1 MAEDLNLDLVE
12 VSPNAQP
19 PVCKIMNY
27 SKYKYNQIKKEKQA
41 KKHQHIIVV
50 KQIQIEPYIKDH
62 DLEIKLRHALE
73 FLEKD
78 YKVEFMIRYKG
89 RDLEHKDKTGPEL
102 LNKIMKYL
110 NEKGKLEKEPVYDGK
125 EIYFSVIKRKN

>member
-12 VSPNAQP
+12 ISPNSQP

-41 KKHQHIIVV
+41 KKHQHVIVV

-62 DLEIKLRHALE
+62 DLEIKLKHALE

-78 YKVEFMIRYKG
+78 YKVEFLIKYKG
-89 RDLEHKDKTGPEL
+89 RDLEHKDKTGQEL
-102 LNKIMKYL
+102 LNKIVKYL
-110 NEKGKLEKEPVYDGK
+110 NGKGQMEREPVYEGK
-125 EIYFSVIKRKN
+125 EIYFSIIKRKD